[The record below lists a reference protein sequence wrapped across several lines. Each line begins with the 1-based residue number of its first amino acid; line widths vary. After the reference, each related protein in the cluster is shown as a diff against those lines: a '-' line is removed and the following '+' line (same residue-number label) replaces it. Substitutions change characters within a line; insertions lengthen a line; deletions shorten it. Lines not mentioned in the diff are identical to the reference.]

1 MSWVSPFRHLC
12 CMSGCS
18 RACPRLC
25 ALGPSPNSVSQEIH
39 AYLQRH
45 NENYLRE
52 TQAGK
57 IAPPVVRV
65 LRQGTYGEFRDW
77 KVHVTGMAAGQIKVP
92 SVVWD
97 EELRSWLGERVV
109 EEF

>member
-1 MSWVSPFRHLC
+1 MVSWVGPFRRLC
-12 CMSGCS
+12 CMSGWSC
-18 RACPRLC
+18 ACPRLC
-25 ALGPSPNSVSQEIH
+25 ALGPSPNSVPQEIH
-39 AYLQRH
+39 VYLQRH

-65 LRQGTYGEFRDW
+65 LRQGGKFRDW

-92 SVVWD
+92 PVVWD
-97 EELRSWLGERVV
+97 EELWNWLGAWVI

>member
-1 MSWVSPFRHLC
+1 MP
-12 CMSGCS
+12 GCS
-18 RACPRLC
+18 RACPLLC
-25 ALGPSPNSVSQEIH
+25 VLGPSPTSVSQEIH
-39 AYLQRH
+39 GYLQRH

-77 KVHVTGMAAGQIKVP
+77 KVHVTGMGAGQIKVP
-92 SVVWD
+92 PVVWD
-97 EELRSWLGERVV
+97 EELRNWLGVRVIG
-109 EEF
+109 EF